1 MAGAPSTL
9 PEENG
14 AWRTQ
19 LMSLLDIARLGSQFP
34 DSVKWR
40 SLLELLGR
48 ESRRP
53 LVVERSALSGLP
65 TLKALVKLHRLQF
78 VAREFFETH
87 RKQPV
92 KESRAFSMALAALEL
107 PPVSQTHVRLMT
119 RGKVNRFSLLHE
131 RLEACAVRFTI
142 VMDQRSGSNIVLGKD
157 QLARC
162 SESFAKTVLRA
173 CDDSATAAHR
183 VLEAVP
189 GLEVVEV
196 LRGQLGPFVSGSW
209 PAPKEVPVDVRALRE
224 VVKDATS
231 AVLSVQLE
239 RLSADVARTSLL
251 DPWVGE
257 EPPVKGKQ
265 LARERRLF
273 CTPEVEKAL
282 KERAGKTVLVRSF

>member
-1 MAGAPSTL
+1 MLSPLSPPPPAA
-9 PEENG
+9 E

-19 LMSLLDIARLGSQFP
+19 LLALLDLARLGSQFP
-34 DSVKWR
+34 DAAKWR

-53 LVVERSALSGLP
+53 LVVERSDVSGLP
-65 TLKALVKLHRLQF
+65 TVKALAKLHRLQF
-78 VAREFFETH
+78 IARAFFKTH

-107 PPVSQTHVRLMT
+107 PPVSQTQVRLVT
-119 RGKVNRFSLLHE
+119 RGKVNRFVVLHE
-131 RLEACAVRFTI
+131 RLEWCAVRFTI
-142 VMDQRSGSNIVLGKD
+142 VVDQRSGSNIVLGKD

-162 SESFAKTVLRA
+162 SESFAETVMRA
-173 CDDSATAAHR
+173 CDDSASAAHH
-183 VLEAVP
+183 VLEEVT

-196 LRGQLGPFVSGSW
+196 LRGQFGPFVSGLW
-209 PAPKEVPVDVRALRE
+209 PAPTGLPVDVSALRE
-224 VVKDATS
+224 VVKDAKS

-239 RLSADVARTSLL
+239 RLGADVTRTSLL

-257 EPPVKGKQ
+257 EPPLEGKR

-273 CTPEVEKAL
+273 CTPELEKPL
-282 KERAGKTVLVRSF
+282 KERAGKSVLVRSR